1 VSMCLNLFN
10 NPHGAGTSTS
20 IGFHLK
26 TVLTRISA
34 TSGGT
39 ESILMA
45 CKAYRDWARA
55 TKGITRP
62 EMQVG
67 LSSKEIKSDR

>member
-1 VSMCLNLFN
+1 MAREPVRLPMYDSFFADPL
-10 NPHGAGTSTS
+10 
-20 IGFHLK
+20 
-26 TVLTRISA
+26 VA

-62 EMQVG
+62 EMYVHRPRRRDI
-67 LSSKEIKSDR
+67 S